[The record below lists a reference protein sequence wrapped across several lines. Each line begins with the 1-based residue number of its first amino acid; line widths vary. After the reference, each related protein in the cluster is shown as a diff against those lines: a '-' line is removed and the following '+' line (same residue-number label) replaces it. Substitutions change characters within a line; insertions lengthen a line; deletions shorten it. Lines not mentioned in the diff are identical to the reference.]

1 MVRSELGWAWRAPVT
16 RPSSTCSLPW
26 APRRRRRLAWVL
38 VRLALVLLELVL
50 VLVLLSLVRRPSP
63 PVQQP
68 SSLAQRLSLAQQL
81 SLVQQPSPVQQP
93 SLLSQ
98 RLSLVRQPFVVL
110 LSSQPLRSPTRLRRD
125 ALTSCA

>member
-1 MVRSELGWAWRAPVT
+1 
-16 RPSSTCSLPW
+16 
-26 APRRRRRLAWVL
+26 VL
-38 VRLALVLLELVL
+38 VRLALVLPELE
-50 VLVLLSLVRRPSP
+50 LVLLSLVRRPSP

-68 SSLAQRLSLAQQL
+68 SSLAQQL

-93 SLLSQ
+93 SLLAR

>member
-1 MVRSELGWAWRAPVT
+1 
-16 RPSSTCSLPW
+16 
-26 APRRRRRLAWVL
+26 
-38 VRLALVLLELVL
+38 VRLALVLRVL
-50 VLVLLSLVRRPSP
+50 VRERLSLVQRPSP

-68 SSLAQRLSLAQQL
+68 SSLAQQL
-81 SLVQQPSPVQQP
+81 SLVQQLLLVRQPSLREPAQQP
-93 SLLSQ
+93 SSLAQ